1 MLTSGF
7 ASRNSNR
14 VTSSGTVSLSSK
26 PAEKISAGDDIL
38 HAQAWQGI
46 VQIENVIVK
55 PYGDTT
61 LKALE
66 DEGFCMQEDDYD
78 QLASTEELY
87 LEKEGVEV
95 ILALRCGNRS
105 GMVYKLGKHHT
116 TTKLEVAT
124 ANRCNLERR

>member
-1 MLTSGF
+1 MKMKKSCCLVLAAVLTIGF
-7 ASRNSNR
+7 ASCNSNR
-14 VTSSGTVSLSSK
+14 VTSSGTVSLSSMEEPSSK

-46 VQIENVIVK
+46 VQIENVIVE

-95 ILALRCGNRS
+95 ILALRCGKS
-105 GMVYKLGKHHT
+105 VGHGL
-116 TTKLEVAT
+116 
-124 ANRCNLERR
+124 